1 MASKATILG
10 TYRSLLR
17 AQRAAFDGDAPLQ
30 AAAART
36 IRDAFAAERG
46 AADAAAVAA
55 KLRDARDAV
64 AFLVHNV
71 KQAPLTRRGTYAVDA
86 AAVSDPRRPGT
97 G

>member
-17 AQRAAFDGDAPLQ
+17 AQRAAFAGDAPLQ
-30 AAAART
+30 AAACRS
-36 IRDAFAAERG
+36 IRDAFAADRG
-46 AADAAAVAA
+46 LADGAAVAA

-64 AFLVHNV
+64 AFLANNV
-71 KQAPLTRRGTYAVDA
+71 KQAPLTRRGHYAVDA
-86 AAVSDPRRPGT
+86 AEVNDPRRPGT